1 MLLFILLAYGCT
13 LSAAESVS
21 YDGLR
26 FTILPDLSNRNFFGY
41 NFLRVLVTN
50 KSGRPRQVTF
60 SMQADYSRDLDGIS
74 RSFAIQAD
82 ETREEALIFPMAD
95 FSSPGL
101 EVEVDGTKLAQ
112 NLQQYFRI
120 YRNYYGK
127 AQALVDTKI
136 ARNSFE
142 SVFGQTGPYNRLNL
156 EMNQFDGS
164 VSQLYHNW
172 LGYSQFN
179 LVIYHAITI
188 DEMPEPVK
196 TAIYDYVRAGGSLL
210 VIGKVRLPADFA
222 VTSASE
228 EVTSVSGGF
237 GRVLMIRGA
246 FFPTEAQ
253 SSLPGS
259 SEEQSSDLLPETE
272 GSLDSLGPPAAPA
285 YDVKICNLFS
295 NSTLKHVSPL
305 VFKDEEISTLSAR
318 WLMLVIYL
326 FAFIIGP
333 VNVYVLYRMGRR
345 IMVFLTVPIASI
357 ACCGFI
363 YFYYLVFESSTLLIK
378 RQTMTLLD
386 ERESRAITL
395 GNYSVFSARSRPEG
409 LHFDMQTE
417 VYNFNR
423 DDYRSS
429 DGGKLLVLDEDQHL
443 AAGWIKPRVPR
454 YLHLRSIQTRRE
466 RLTLSYHD
474 GRLQV
479 MNGLGGDIVKISLM
493 TSAGRIYTGADLAAG
508 QTASLDQAG
517 SIAQP
522 QTGPIGADMIDNLWY
537 RRMDNIEDYFDDYLR
552 PGTYIATV
560 RNSPFLRQQLEAE
573 AQVEEKTVII
583 GILREEPEA

>member
-1 MLLFILLAYGCT
+1 M
-13 LSAAESVS
+13 LSAVESVS

-26 FTILPDLSNRNFFGY
+26 FTLLPDLSNRNFFGY
-41 NFLRVLVTN
+41 NFIRVLVNN
-50 KSGRPRQVTF
+50 KSERQRQINF
-60 SMQADYSRDLDGIS
+60 SMRADYSRDLELVG
-74 RSFAIQAD
+74 RSFAIQGG
-82 ETREEALIFPMAD
+82 ETREEALVFPMAD

-101 EVEVDGTKLAQ
+101 EIEVDGYRLTE
-112 NLQQYFRI
+112 NLLQYFRI

-127 AQALVDTKI
+127 VQALVDSKI
-136 ARNSFE
+136 ARNSFD
-142 SVFGQTGPYNRLNL
+142 SVFGPSGPYGRLNL

-164 VSQLYHNW
+164 VSQLYRNW
-172 LGYSQFN
+172 LGYSQYS
-179 LVIYHAITI
+179 LLIYHAATI
-188 DEMPEPVK
+188 EEMSDPVR
-196 TAIYDYVRAGGSLL
+196 AAVFDYIRAGGSLL
-210 VIGKVRLPADFA
+210 IIGKVRLPADFVRISESGEMA
-222 VTSASE
+222 TSA
-228 EVTSVSGGF
+228 GGF
-237 GRVLMIRGA
+237 GRVAMVSGA
-246 FFPTEAQ
+246 FFPTEAKNTDQ
-253 SSLPGS
+253 G
-259 SEEQSSDLLPETE
+259 ETENQSSDQQPESIDD
-272 GSLDSLGPPAAPA
+272 SLSSLGPPPAPA
-285 YDVKICNLFS
+285 LDIRTSNLFS
-295 NSTLKHVSPL
+295 NTTLKHVSPL

-386 ERESRAITL
+386 ERENRAITL

-423 DDYRSS
+423 DDYRST
-429 DGGKLLVLDEDQHL
+429 DGGKHLVLDEDQHL

-517 SIAQP
+517 SNAQP
-522 QTGPIGADMIDNLWY
+522 QTGPVAADMIDNLWY
-537 RRMDNIEDYFDDYLR
+537 RRMGDIEDYFDDLLR